1 MRFVRGLVLGLLAA
15 TAAATAWADGST
27 PPWSP
32 AGEIP
37 LPTWARSLVA
47 KGSEQPILL
56 APRGDS
62 ERRGTAI
69 GGMPLPIYGA
79 ARGPGCGGR
88 FYQVGTSGWLCSD
101 LVELSTSDPLP
112 ASRDGLPLA
121 GSDALPYRYYFVGKE
136 GANGYLDLAR
146 AGDEAPDEQLDPGF
160 AVAVVE
166 ERIKGGETWGRTH
179 HGPWVALRDLGAV
192 RPSGFHG
199 EERSSLDFAWVL
211 VDRSPVYAS
220 IARGKVV
227 GTRAKFEVVAV
238 REERAGSP
246 GTGAMVRISDDGV
259 TPPMWIDRRVLAKPT
274 LGPLPAGVAEGER
287 WIDVDRSTQT
297 LVAYEGTS
305 PVFATLVSTGKGAPG
320 TDSATRPG
328 TFRIWVKLTT
338 STMDNLEADEADH
351 RYSMEDVPYV
361 QFFDKAIALH
371 GVFWHS
377 DFGHVHSHGCVNLAP
392 ADARWL
398 FRFTGP
404 KLGAGM
410 AAILPAPNDKGTVV
424 RVR

>member
-1 MRFVRGLVLGLLAA
+1 MRAVRGAILLVAVGLGA
-15 TAAATAWADGST
+15 TNAGADGAV

-32 AGEIP
+32 PGEVPI
-37 LPTWARSLVA
+37 PTWAHSVTA
-47 KGSEQPILL
+47 KGVEQPILA
-56 APRGDS
+56 APRMDAD
-62 ERRGTAI
+62 RRATAI
-69 GGMPLPIYGA
+69 GGMPFPIYGA
-79 ARGPGCGGR
+79 ARGTGCGGR
-88 FYQVGTSGWLCSD
+88 YYQVGTSAWLCSD
-101 LVELSTSDPLP
+101 LAELSPSDALP
-112 ASRDGLPLA
+112 PSRDGLPLS

-166 ERIKGGETWGRTH
+166 ERIKGNETWGRTH
-179 HGPWVALRDLGAV
+179 HGPWVSLRDLGAA
-192 RPSGFHG
+192 RPSGFRG
-199 EERSSLDFAWVL
+199 EERGVIDFAWVL
-211 VDRSPVYAS
+211 VERAPVYAS
-220 IARGKVV
+220 IARGKAV
-227 GTRAKFEVVAV
+227 GTRAKFEVVAI
-238 REERAGSP
+238 REERAGGP
-246 GTGAMVRISDDGV
+246 GTGAMVRISEDGV
-259 TPPMWIDRRVLAKPT
+259 TPPLWIDRRVLAKPGLST
-274 LGPLPAGVAEGER
+274 MPAGVAEGER
-287 WIDVDRSTQT
+287 WIDVDLATQT
-297 LVAYEGTS
+297 LVAYEGAA

-320 TDSATRPG
+320 TDSATHPG

-377 DFGHVHSHGCVNLAP
+377 DFGRTHSHGCVNLAP
-392 ADARWL
+392 TDARWL
-398 FRFTGP
+398 FRFTAP